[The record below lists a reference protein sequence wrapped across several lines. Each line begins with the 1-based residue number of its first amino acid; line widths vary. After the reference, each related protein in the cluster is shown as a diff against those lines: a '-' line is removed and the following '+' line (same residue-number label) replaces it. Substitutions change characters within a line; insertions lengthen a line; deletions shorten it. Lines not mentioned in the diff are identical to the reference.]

1 MPAGFRQPEEQEATS
16 KNLLSFL
23 SPACYH
29 ADMTTNVTNSTGNA
43 PDAAAIRREA
53 LVVLRGFA
61 FAYANGRTYGLA
73 HKITLQAMA
82 MSEKALASFLS
93 QYGTLEFAVD
103 TSGFH
108 VAGAPIDLHTA
119 GLDALSARLVE
130 LGASG
135 ISFDRGITPADM
147 ERWFR
152 LLSTG
157 HRAPAGFQALLSSA
171 GLARIHAANFAF
183 RKVGKDEDVAKK
195 AAISPPR
202 PLTPPAPQGIRLT
215 PPPPPRPAAPARVPV
230 PDVNSPARQRNATP
244 IRTARRLLDS
254 LPPTEPLPPLKIE
267 ISETAIHRDLVDIA
281 LPPDAV
287 ASGRS
292 PNDLA
297 TEAGNR
303 LERLADGIMAHPANQ
318 TQTGRAALRKFLKEA
333 ASDLTERLQRLGA
346 DIQALERL
354 AAKVR
359 DLVEDLAVDGI
370 VTRLVKL
377 SGQMAADENR
387 LVRRLRHADRVGGEE
402 GSRRLQARL
411 REAGLTEEMLQQL
424 LDAARREKTAAGKGK
439 GEGEEDKTPGA
450 NGGGLFGGQDSEAPS
465 PLPSLLDQLKET
477 DPGSGD
483 LPHLIEIII
492 EEMNQTLL
500 RTEERVRGQLRTLH
514 SLMDGRSEKKT
525 LSTTELTREELIRL
539 MAELGQQLKQP
550 LTVVTGA
557 AQMIHSGYFGRVSK
571 EEKTALRL
579 INDSTDE
586 LDLLV
591 ERMIEIAHLPDT
603 LKPEHEVID
612 KFKNSGKN
620 G

>member
-1 MPAGFRQPEEQEATS
+1 
-16 KNLLSFL
+16 
-23 SPACYH
+23 
-29 ADMTTNVTNSTGNA
+29 MTTNVTNSTGNP
-43 PDAAAIRREA
+43 PDTAAIRREA

-73 HKITLQAMA
+73 HKITRQAMA
-82 MSEKALASFLS
+82 MSKKALASFLS
-93 QYGTLEFAVD
+93 QYGTLEFAVNA
-103 TSGFH
+103 SGFH
-108 VAGAPIDLHTA
+108 VAGTPIELHTA

-135 ISFDRGITPADM
+135 ISFDNGITPADM
-147 ERWFR
+147 ENWFG

-157 HRAPAGFQALLSSA
+157 QRSPGGFQALLSSV
-171 GLARIHAANFAF
+171 GLSRIHVANFAF
-183 RKVGKDEDVAKK
+183 RKVGNDEDVAKK
-195 AAISPPR
+195 EAISSPKPHAPR
-202 PLTPPAPQGIRLT
+202 PSQGIRLT
-215 PPPPPRPAAPARVPV
+215 PPPPRPAPQPPRHDTRTA
-230 PDVNSPARQRNATP
+230 DVNSPARQRNATP
-244 IRTARRLLDS
+244 IRTAQRLLDS
-254 LPPTEPLPPLKIE
+254 LPSTESLPPLKIE
-267 ISETAIHRDLVDIA
+267 ISETAIHRDLVNIA
-281 LPPDAV
+281 LPPDAES
-287 ASGRS
+287 SGRS

-297 TEAGNR
+297 DEASNR

-318 TQTGRAALRKFLKEA
+318 TQAGRAALRKFLKEA
-333 ASDLTERLQRLGA
+333 GSDIAERLQRLGA

-377 SGQMAADENR
+377 SGQMTADENR

-424 LDAARREKTAAGKGK
+424 LDAARRDKASGDKGDGKGGDK
-439 GEGEEDKTPGA
+439 GSGAGDMPTPM
-450 NGGGLFGGQDSEAPS
+450 DSEKPS

-483 LPHLIEIII
+483 LPHLIETII

-525 LSTTELTREELIRL
+525 ISTTELTREELIRL

-557 AQMIHSGYFGRVSK
+557 AQMIHSGYFGHVSK

-612 KFKNSGKN
+612 KFKNTGKN

>member
-1 MPAGFRQPEEQEATS
+1 
-16 KNLLSFL
+16 
-23 SPACYH
+23 
-29 ADMTTNVTNSTGNA
+29 MTANVTNPTGGP
-43 PDAAAIRREA
+43 PDTAAIRREA

-73 HKITLQAMA
+73 HKITRQAMA

-93 QYGTLEFAVD
+93 QYGALDFAVD
-103 TSGFH
+103 ASGFH
-108 VAGAPIDLHTA
+108 VAGTPVDLHTA

-130 LGASG
+130 LGATG
-135 ISFDRGITPADM
+135 ISFDRGITPVDM
-147 ERWFR
+147 EKWFQ

-157 HRAPAGFQALLSSA
+157 HRSPGGFQALLSSA
-171 GLARIHAANFAF
+171 GLSRIHASNFAF
-183 RKVGKDEDVAKK
+183 RKVGKDEDVAKIN
-195 AAISPPR
+195 AITSPKPYV
-202 PLTPPAPQGIRLT
+202 PPAPQGIRLA
-215 PPPPPRPAAPARVPV
+215 PPPPARPIEPPPAPSSDA
-230 PDVNSPARQRNATP
+230 NSPARQRNATP

-254 LPPTEPLPPLKIE
+254 LPPGEPLPPLKIE
-267 ISETAIHRDLVDIA
+267 IEETAIHRDLVDIA
-281 LPPDAV
+281 LPPDAETG
-287 ASGRS
+287 GRS

-297 TEAGNR
+297 DEAGSR
-303 LERLADGIMAHPANQ
+303 LGRLADGIMAHPSNQ
-318 TQTGRAALRKFLKEA
+318 TQAGRAALRKFLKEA
-333 ASDLTERLQRLGA
+333 GSDIAERLQRLGA

-377 SGQMAADENR
+377 SGQMTADENR
-387 LVRRLRHADRVGGEE
+387 LVRRFRHADRVGDEE
-402 GSRRLQARL
+402 GSRRLQTRL
-411 REAGLTEEMLQQL
+411 REAGLTEEMLQHL
-424 LDAARREKTAAGKGK
+424 LDAARRDKSAGGKGGGKGGDKAAGAAAV
-439 GEGEEDKTPGA
+439 DMP
-450 NGGGLFGGQDSEAPS
+450 GGQDSEEPS

-483 LPHLIEIII
+483 LPHLIETII

-500 RTEERVRGQLRTLH
+500 RTEERVRKQLRTLH

-525 LSTTELTREELIRL
+525 ISTTELTREELIRL

-603 LKPEHEVID
+603 LQPEHEVID